1 MKMKTGVVRPVER
14 PELLSA
20 FAEAAGVLTLAQGV
34 AGEAREAKWRLEEA
48 ARQTTGA
55 DRRKHLLELLLSEE
69 VRRLAFL
76 DLQEAFD
83 AAHEA
88 AQAVYRTLLQ
98 DVVAS
103 QAANRDARH
112 AAGHELNATLDESR
126 ALHNNGVQ
134 MVNGHRDREATMA
147 TRRRLDT
154 KLAGLRADVKRTG
167 RVAGR
172 QVGWAVGALE
182 GAIGG
187 MCQDCDKHGLMRF
200 MHDRLREVANRPS
213 LMRRI
218 GYMRIRARN
227 QVGRSRI

>member
-134 MVNGHRDREATMA
+134 MVNGHRDRDREATMA

-154 KLAGLRADVKRTG
+154 KLAGLRADVNELGWVSTQQARWRAEAELKLESCRE
-167 RVAGR
+167 RQAAGQAPR
-172 QVGWAVGALE
+172 LE
-182 GAIGG
+182 
-187 MCQDCDKHGLMRF
+187 
-200 MHDRLREVANRPS
+200 EVMAPC
-213 LMRRI
+213 
-218 GYMRIRARN
+218 
-227 QVGRSRI
+227 